1 MYKSKLQELCQGR
14 RWSVPEYLMSREG
27 LDHAP
32 RFKACIV
39 VNGVQF
45 ESSDL
50 CRTAKQAQ
58 NEVSKLA
65 YEHFM
70 RPLGPPS
77 PSSTASSSSSSSS
90 QGSSSPN
97 VAMRDA
103 NEKQAELP
111 KNPETSESPANLV
124 KESVVKD
131 LMEHGG
137 QKMLTQDPSLYKNLL
152 QDLVHKE
159 GFPLPTY
166 VTARS
171 GLPHIPTFIC
181 TVEIEGNGFQGIAA
195 KTKKQAEINAA
206 KVAYHSLLERRASRK
221 SVFLDQ
227 SSHAKGTNACLS
239 SGSASIPIVIVDFE
253 KGLELTKTLNPT
265 SSLESFKHT
274 ESNEVADQEMHS
286 AASASSSLQSNV
298 EDLEMNSAETSMAS
312 AWSSSQSNE
321 KLETS
326 SKSTSGKSSDEVY
339 AYLRD
344 PFPSV
349 GASLEEGGSTAST
362 DSECSED
369 VVTKLNDLN
378 TNLPAETNSLLCVN
392 KVQVFPRRVGMQ
404 LPDGTT
410 VLPISDDKWVAVSFD
425 CPSHQIKE

>member
-14 RWSVPEYLMSREG
+14 RWSLPEYSMSREG

-65 YEHFM
+65 YEHFV
-70 RPLGPPS
+70 RPLEPPS

-90 QGSSSPN
+90 RGSSSTN
-97 VAMRDA
+97 VAMPDS

-111 KNPETSESPANLV
+111 KNPETSVSPANLV
-124 KESVVKD
+124 KESVVRISWN
-131 LMEHGG
+131 ME
-137 QKMLTQDPSLYKNLL
+137 QDPSLYKNLL

-166 VTARS
+166 VTAQS
-171 GLPHIPTFIC
+171 GPPHIPTFIC

-227 SSHAKGTNACLS
+227 SSHAKGTNARLS
-239 SGSASIPIVIVDFE
+239 SSFASIPIVIVDFE

-265 SSLESFKHT
+265 SSLESFEHT

-298 EDLEMNSAETSMAS
+298 ADLEMNSAETILAS

-339 AYLRD
+339 ASLRD

-349 GASLEEGGSTAST
+349 GASLEEGGSTALT

-378 TNLPAETNSLLCVN
+378 TNLPAETNSLLCVK